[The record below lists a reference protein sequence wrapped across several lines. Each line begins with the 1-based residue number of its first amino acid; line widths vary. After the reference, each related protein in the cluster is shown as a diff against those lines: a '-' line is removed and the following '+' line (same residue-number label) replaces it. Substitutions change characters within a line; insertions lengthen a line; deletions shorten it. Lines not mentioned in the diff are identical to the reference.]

1 MAKPAVR
8 EMGVSD
14 ARANMTEVIAE
25 VRLLGT
31 PVVLTRR
38 DKPQAVLVSVDW
50 FRQARHDRAKLEAVQ
65 DYLDEL
71 GTDASKGDVMN
82 IRRVVFETMELA
94 ERRAL
99 EATEPAAD

>member
-38 DKPQAVLVSVDW
+38 EKAQAVLVSVAW
-50 FRQARHDRAKLEAVQ
+50 YEQALKYQHIA
-65 DYLDEL
+65 
-71 GTDASKGDVMN
+71 
-82 IRRVVFETMELA
+82 
-94 ERRAL
+94 
-99 EATEPAAD
+99 EATVRLIKSAPSPDAALQRLEELVDQMQRDAKGSSD